1 MDIQRGNVLED
12 PFSRVVQNRI
22 AKKKNAQEQKIIAED
37 KQVEHEQPAEL
48 RETVKDLE
56 KISLAFNKKIRFK
69 VDHKSH
75 EVIVRIIDSET
86 NKVVRELPPQELQ
99 HLRDRIRETIGILFD
114 EQV

>member
-12 PFSRVVQNRI
+12 PFGSRVIQKRI
-22 AKKKNAQEQKIIAED
+22 AKQKTAQEQYIVAED
-37 KQVEHEQPAEL
+37 KQAEQPAEL
-48 RETVKDLE
+48 QETVKDLE

-69 VDHKSH
+69 VDYKSH
-75 EVIVRIIDSET
+75 EIIVRIIDSEN
-86 NKVVRELPPQELQ
+86 NKVVKELPSQELQ